1 MTSHV
6 DDAEDDADADG
17 NDDGFV
23 ECEDG
28 DAEVGSDAGPEAG
41 AGSAVV
47 HVDKAA
53 RQSTGDSGHA
63 AIRQKVIENSN
74 QKCRI
79 RTYICNI
86 FPLCKSIRGSDKR
99 P

>member
-6 DDAEDDADADG
+6 DDAEDDTDVDG

-41 AGSAVV
+41 ADSAVV
-47 HVDKAA
+47 HVEKAA
-53 RQSTGDSGHA
+53 QQSTGDSCHA
-63 AIRQKVIENSN
+63 AARQEVIENSN
-74 QKCRI
+74 PTCHIRI
-79 RTYICNI
+79 YICNI
-86 FPLCKSIRGSDKR
+86 FFALQEHQRQ
-99 P
+99 

>member
-6 DDAEDDADADG
+6 DDAEDDADVDG
-17 NDDGFV
+17 DDYGFV

-28 DAEVGSDAGPEAG
+28 DAEVGSDTGPEAG

-47 HVDKAA
+47 RVDKVAQ
-53 RQSTGDSGHA
+53 QSTGDSGHA
-63 AIRQKVIENSN
+63 ATRQEVIENSN
-74 QKCRI
+74 QKCHIRI
-79 RTYICNI
+79 HTCNI
-86 FPLCKSIRGSDKR
+86 FLLCKSIRGSDER